1 MFTIYYSN
9 LLETQK
15 DILIH
20 LMDIDP
26 LRDPLAEEIILVQ
39 SPGMAQWLQWQI
51 AEKKGI
57 ASNLRF
63 PMPASFIWQQYTQNL
78 SHVEQDNAFNKAY
91 MTWRLMGLIPTYLE
105 EPAFE
110 PLRLYLQQ
118 SGKSEQQ
125 KRYQLA
131 SKIADLF
138 DQYLVYRS
146 DWIKLWEEGQD
157 EQVLHQFNSERI
169 QSNNKLLEQI
179 QQHSHWQGILWR
191 ALVENTKQDNPL
203 ACHRADLQQQY
214 LNLLATTL
222 PQHLPKRIFVFGIS
236 ALPQNYL
243 TILQGISEYCD
254 VHLFFTNGCRE
265 YWGDIVDEKL
275 SLGRRLVY
283 QIQQAE
289 QRIHMKNWFSPE
301 QREALQQQQ
310 LEKTYDDEMLQVGNP
325 LLASWGKLGR
335 DFLYLL
341 TDLGAQEIEAYVGPD
356 INEIS
361 EQSSLLTQVKQ
372 YILNFTPNSET
383 LLHQNKNDNSISV
396 HSCYSPMREV
406 ENLQDY
412 LLNLFNQQSDLT
424 PKDVVVMVA
433 DIDQYTPYIQ
443 AVFGQGK
450 PYIPFSIADNKLT
463 ESDILVSSFL
473 QLLNL
478 KESQFSAEEVL
489 AFLDIPAIHQR
500 FGISVE
506 DLKQI
511 HYWTGEAGVRFG
523 LAKEHKDKNNSQQAF
538 KNYNAWQ
545 AGLERMLL
553 GFAMR
558 EENGIWQDSL
568 GLDESEGLAGQL
580 VGNLAEF
587 IHTLWQWQQTLTVG
601 HNITQWKNIL
611 LSVINDF
618 FISNE
623 QTQNTLF
630 YLQDQVQELSDKIE
644 NVHFSESLNAEVIA
658 QAMDGL
664 LQDNPNSV
672 KFLVGKVNFC
682 TLLPMRSIPFKVVCL
697 LGMND
702 GDYPRQQS
710 TNSFDLVQYAP
721 RKGDR
726 FRRDDDRYLFL
737 EALLSAQEHFYI
749 SYVGRSIIDDA
760 EKEPSVLVNQ
770 LLDYLADNLVKKTDE
785 LNNAL
790 ALDQQKKEIRQGLI
804 HQHSMTPFGIQN
816 FSQAPYSFSQKWFAF
831 AQREEQQQNNFI
843 LNKRTETFEQLDLYS
858 EISVEQ
864 LIVFIQH
871 PVKYFF
877 ERRLGVYFRDEMES
891 IAENENFELNTL
903 DSYQLNNQFIYFDKE
918 QREEQWLKWQI
929 KGLLPRGKFAEIIKL
944 RTFDEIDSFKVH
956 IEPYLSIAPQSKRI
970 DNLTLKEIENLPI
983 QGYLN
988 QLYDNELVTWR
999 LASLKDKDI
1008 IQLWLKYLILV
1019 VISPEGEQDSD
1030 TPINLPVAK
1039 HFAKD
1044 KWIQFKGLSKQSA
1057 IDQLSI
1063 YLKAYAQGEKQLF
1076 LIPSEHLRQYWKVC
1090 VPSAKKGQDEAPAV
1104 DITQCYTA
1112 LCKLMTED
1120 DQYKHTYADAYWC
1133 RVMAQQNLAEQQM
1146 KDINYQTKNWFSL
1159 MLNSLEEMKY

>member
-20 LMDIDP
+20 LMEREPLSDP
-26 LRDPLAEEIILVQ
+26 FANEIVLVQ

-57 ASNLRF
+57 ASNLQF

-78 SHVEQDNAFNKAY
+78 TDVEQDNPFNKEY
-91 MTWRLMGLIPTYLE
+91 MTWRLMHLIPFYLQD
-105 EPAFE
+105 PAFE
-110 PLRLYLQQ
+110 PLSLYLQQ
-118 SGKSEQQ
+118 SGKSEQL

-169 QSNNKLLEQI
+169 QSNHKLFQQI
-179 QQHSHWQGILWR
+179 QQHAYWQGILWR
-191 ALVENTKQDNPL
+191 ALVNDTKQENVT
-203 ACHRADLQQQY
+203 ARHRVDLQLQY
-214 LNLLATTL
+214 LELLATTA
-222 PQHLPKRIFVFGIS
+222 PKNLPKRIFVFGIS
-236 ALPQNYL
+236 ALPQSYL
-243 TILQGISEYCD
+243 EILKALSEHCD
-254 VHLFFTNGCRE
+254 IHLFFTNGCRE

-289 QRIHMKNWFSPE
+289 QRIQMKNWFSPE

-310 LEKTYDDEMLQVGNP
+310 LEKTYNDEMLQVGNP

-341 TDLGAQEIEAYVGPD
+341 TDLGVQEIEAYVGSES
-356 INEIS
+356 NEAI
-361 EQSSLLTQVKQ
+361 QQNTLLSQVK
-372 YILNFTPNSET
+372 YHILNFTPTSKT
-383 LLHQNKNDNSISV
+383 QLLQEKNDNSISV

-412 LLNLFNQQSDLT
+412 LLNLFEQQPELT

-450 PYIPFSIADNKLT
+450 PYIPFSITDNKLT
-463 ESDILVSSFL
+463 ESDVLVSTFL

-489 AFLDIPAIHQR
+489 SFLDIPAIHQR
-500 FGISVE
+500 FGITVE

-511 HYWTGEAGVRFG
+511 HYWTEQAGIRFG
-523 LAKEHKDKNNSQQAF
+523 LAKEYTKDSHHLQSL

-580 VGNLAEF
+580 IGNLAEF
-587 IHTLWQWQQTLTVG
+587 IDTLWQWQQTLNAEY
-601 HNITQWKNIL
+601 NITDWKEKL
-611 LSVINDF
+611 LTMINEF

-623 QTQNTLF
+623 QTQHTLF
-630 YLQDQVQELSDKIE
+630 YLQEQIQLLTEKV
-644 NVHFSESLNAEVIA
+644 NVAHFEECLIVEVIA
-658 QAMDGL
+658 QAINEL

-702 GDYPRQQS
+702 GDYPRQQ
-710 TNSFDLVQYAP
+710 TPNSFDLVQYSS

-749 SYVGRSIIDDA
+749 SYVGRSIIDDT

-770 LLDYLADNLVKKTDE
+770 LLDYLADNLVEKTDE

-988 QLYDNELVTWR
+988 QLYGNELVTWR

-1063 YLKAYAQGEKQLF
+1063 YLKDYAQGEKQLF

-1104 DITQCYTA
+1104 DLTQCYTA